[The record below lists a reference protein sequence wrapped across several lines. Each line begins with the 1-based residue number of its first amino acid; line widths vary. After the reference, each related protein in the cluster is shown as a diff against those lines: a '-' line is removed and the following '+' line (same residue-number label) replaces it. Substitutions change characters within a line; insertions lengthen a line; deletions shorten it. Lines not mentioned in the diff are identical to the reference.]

1 MVVLNLTLPKQRNV
15 PGNSHAD
22 AELCPVRCAG
32 FVNEN
37 KQFPRQQF
45 AFVVDGLS
53 TVAGSLM
60 GTSPIS
66 TCADL
71 SPQACA
77 LQTVLLLF

>member
-1 MVVLNLTLPKQRNV
+1 MRWP
-15 PGNSHAD
+15 
-22 AELCPVRCAG
+22 AG

-37 KQFPRQQF
+37 KQFPRQQI

-66 TCADL
+66 TCAPL
-71 SPQACA
+71 TLGP
-77 LQTVLLLF
+77 